1 VTPGLAAGPLGKR
14 IDEFLASRGYV
25 APGATPAMPVKGE
38 NAAPPKP
45 ASPEPKPATASQS
58 TSKPLDFV
66 CEDDARQA
74 LRQGRK
80 LVIGEKT
87 IVTPAA
93 RDFGEQHHL
102 FVMAEW
108 PR

>member
-1 VTPGLAAGPLGKR
+1 
-14 IDEFLASRGYV
+14 
-25 APGATPAMPVKGE
+25 M
-38 NAAPPKP
+38 
-45 ASPEPKPATASQS
+45 
-58 TSKPLDFV
+58 
-66 CEDDARQA
+66 RQA

-102 FVMAEW
+102 FVLADW